1 MNELSDD
8 TIKQVLREV
17 PVPGQKGD
25 IISLKLLSGLVVRD
39 GIVNISIE
47 TTPDQIEMMEG
58 VRKNCEKAIRGV
70 PGVQNVTAVLTEERK
85 DAETQTANQTRDQ
98 KLGAEGVDK
107 IIAIASGKGGVGK
120 STTAV
125 NVAMALARLG
135 NKVGIMDADIY
146 GPSIPRMMGVDGH
159 PSSIG
164 ENRLQPLQS
173 YGVKCMSMGFLV
185 GEDDPMIWRGSM
197 VMSALEQMLN
207 DVIWAPLDIL
217 IVDMPPGTG
226 DAQLTLAQRTQL
238 AGAVIISTPQDIALM
253 DARRGINMFRKV
265 HVPIL
270 GIIENMSHFIC
281 PECGKRS
288 DIFSHGGARKLGNTF
303 GIDFLGEIALD
314 IGIRET
320 SDNGRP
326 IVISKASSPHAQAYM
341 DIAKKL
347 QDNLEKLNPLQKTPK
362 IIID

>member
-1 MNELSDD
+1 MDQLSEDK
-8 TIKQVLREV
+8 IRQVLRQI

-25 IISLKLLSGLVVRD
+25 IVSLKLLSGLVVRN
-39 GIVNISIE
+39 GVVHLSIE
-47 TTPDQIEMMEG
+47 TSPDQLELMED
-58 VRKNCEKAIRGV
+58 VRKNCAKAIAGI
-70 PGVQNVTAVLTEERK
+70 PGVLNVTAVLTEERK
-85 DAETQTANQTRDQ
+85 EKKLEKSNNIQEP
-98 KLGAEGVDK
+98 KLGADGIEK
-107 IIAIASGKGGVGK
+107 IVAVASGKGGVGK

-125 NVAMALARLG
+125 NIAMALARLG
-135 NKVGIMDADIY
+135 KKVGIMDADIY

-159 PSSIG
+159 PSTAQG
-164 ENRLQPLQS
+164 NQLEPLES

-185 GEDDPMIWRGSM
+185 QEESPMIWRGAM

-226 DAQLTLAQRTQL
+226 DAQLTLAQRTDL
-238 AGAVIISTPQDIALM
+238 AGAVIVSTPQDIALL

-265 HVPIL
+265 HIPIL
-270 GIIENMSHFIC
+270 GIIENMSHFVC
-281 PECGKRS
+281 PNCGGRS
-288 DIFSHGGARKLGNTF
+288 NIFDTGGAENLADKLD
-303 GIDFLGEIALD
+303 IDLLGKIPLD

-326 IVISKASSPHAQAYM
+326 IVISKSRSPHSQSYLN
-341 DIAKKL
+341 IARKL
-347 QDNLEKLNPLQKTPK
+347 IQNLEQSNQVQKTPK